1 MSLRGG
7 HLLFPTTPAPH
18 ATLSRCFFGSEEQR
32 GLLIRVAIVS
42 PNSALRIGLREM
54 LADLPEISVIGESV
68 SLENINETETEVVVL
83 ASVSVASLL
92 DGKKDYAILILTD
105 DIESVRTLLNSNVR
119 TWGVLSADATE
130 DELVAAV
137 RAVGEGLWVGA
148 PGLVEGLMRS
158 HRVGESSSEESLID
172 PLTAREK
179 EVLQLMAQ
187 GLANKQ
193 IALSLGI
200 SEHTVKFHLSSL
212 YAKLGISSRTE
223 AVKRG
228 IELGLISL

>member
-1 MSLRGG
+1 M
-7 HLLFPTTPAPH
+7 
-18 ATLSRCFFGSEEQR
+18 
-32 GLLIRVAIVS
+32 IRVTIVS
-42 PNSALRIGLREM
+42 PNSALRIGLRE
-54 LADLPEISVIGESV
+54 LLSRQSDFKVVGETVDLESV
-68 SLENINETETEVVVL
+68 NETETEVVVL
-83 ASVSVASLL
+83 ASVSSVRLL
-92 DGKKDYAILILTD
+92 ESKSTFAVLFLTD
-105 DIESVRTLLNSNVR
+105 DVQSIRSVLNSNTR
-119 TWGVLSADATE
+119 AWGLLSPDATE

-148 PGLVEGLMRS
+148 PGLVQSLIRLTGR
-158 HRVGESSSEESLID
+158 RESLGEESLIE

-179 EVLQLMAQ
+179 EVIQLMAQ

-193 IALSLGI
+193 IALALSI

>member
-1 MSLRGG
+1 MGE
-7 HLLFPTTPAPH
+7 TT
-18 ATLSRCFFGSEEQR
+18 
-32 GLLIRVAIVS
+32 
-42 PNSALRIGLREM
+42 
-54 LADLPEISVIGESV
+54 DLESV
-68 SLENINETETEVVVL
+68 NETETEVVVL
-83 ASVSVASLL
+83 ASVSSARVLENKST
-92 DGKKDYAILILTD
+92 YAILFLTD
-105 DIESVRTLLNSNVR
+105 DVESLRDVLSNNTR
-119 TWGVLSADATE
+119 AWGVLSADATE

-148 PGLVEGLMRS
+148 PGLVQ
-158 HRVGESSSEESLID
+158 SLIRLTGRREFSSD
-172 PLTAREK
+172 DSLVEPLTAREM

>member
-1 MSLRGG
+1 MILKNGAS
-7 HLLFPTTPAPH
+7 
-18 ATLSRCFFGSEEQR
+18 
-32 GLLIRVAIVS
+32 LIRVTIVS
-42 PNSALRIGLREM
+42 PNAALRIGLRE
-54 LADLPEISVIGESV
+54 LLSRQPDIKVVGETVDLES
-68 SLENINETETEVVVL
+68 INETETEVAVL
-83 ASVSVASLL
+83 ASVSSARVLENKTSF
-92 DGKKDYAILILTD
+92 AILFLTD
-105 DIESVRTLLNSNVR
+105 DVESLRGMFNSDLR
-119 TWGVLSADATE
+119 AWGVLSADAAE

-148 PGLVEGLMRS
+148 PSLVGDLIRLS
-158 HRVGESSSEESLID
+158 GRRESSSEDLLVEQ
-172 PLTAREK
+172 LTAREL
-179 EVLQLMAQ
+179 EVLQLMSQ

-193 IALSLGI
+193 IALALGI